1 MNGKKILLTLLLI
14 DFLATTVWA
23 LVEHGGYVTA
33 MADLLASPVGKLA
46 TFDLVI
52 ALTIA
57 TVWMWRDATAR
68 RMNPLPYVVLTLL
81 TGSAGPLLYLV
92 RRR

>member
-1 MNGKKILLTLLLI
+1 MNGKKILLTLVLI

-23 LVEHGGYVTA
+23 IVEHGGYVAA
-33 MADLLASPVGKLA
+33 MGDLLASPVGKLVA
-46 TFDLVI
+46 FDLVI

-57 TVWMWRDATAR
+57 TAWMWRDATAR
-68 RMNPLPYVVLTLL
+68 RMNPLPYAILTLL